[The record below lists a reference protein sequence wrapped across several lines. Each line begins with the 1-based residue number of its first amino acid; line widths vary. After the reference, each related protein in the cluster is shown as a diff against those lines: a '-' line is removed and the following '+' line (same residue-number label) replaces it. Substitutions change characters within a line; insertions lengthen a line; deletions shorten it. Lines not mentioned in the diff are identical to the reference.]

1 MGSISITDLLGGISA
16 RDHGAWGNGNGNDG
30 PAISRAILA
39 AYNQTWERG
48 LGGSGP
54 TGSVV
59 FLEPGVYRIAT
70 PVVLQDNVHLLGFG
84 SCSILIAANDSGIDV
99 VEATNVSSIRLSNL
113 RIDGNR
119 ANNIGGN
126 GVGISLRG
134 VTDAWLDNIEVKSC
148 RTDGV
153 FLDDCERVDL
163 NGCKAWDNGSS
174 GYLLYYNR
182 YNQLM
187 ACRAFDNCQVATAGT
202 RDGIRL
208 ENQSQYNTIIAP
220 VCYETALAGQFQGY
234 GAREAPG
241 ESSQR
246 NLCIGPVCPGNMYGE
261 TYFEGG
267 DSLVISR
274 SLVSFPAG
282 ITITA

>member
-16 RDHGAWGNGNGNDG
+16 RDHGAWGNGNGDDG
-30 PAISRAILA
+30 PAINRAILA

-48 LGGSGP
+48 LGGAGP

-70 PVVLQDNVHLLGFG
+70 PVAPRSNVHLMGFG
-84 SCSILIAANDSGIDV
+84 SGSILRAANDSNIDV
-99 VEATNVSSIRLSNL
+99 LACENVSSFRLSNF
-113 RIDGNR
+113 RVDGDR
-119 ANNIGGN
+119 ANNTSGN
-126 GVGISLRG
+126 GVGVSLRG
-134 VTDAWLDNIEVKSC
+134 VTDAWLDNIEFKSC
-148 RTDGV
+148 RTDGL
-153 FLDDCERVDL
+153 FLDDCDRIEL
-163 NGCKAWDNGSS
+163 TGCKSWDNGSS
-174 GYLLYYNR
+174 GYLLYYSR
-182 YNQLM
+182 YNLLL
-187 ACRAFDNCQVATAGT
+187 ACRAYDNCQVATAGT

-208 ENQSQYNTIIAP
+208 ENLSQYNTIIAP
-220 VCYETALAGQFQGY
+220 VCYETSLAGQLQGY
-234 GAREAPG
+234 GVREAPG

-246 NLCIGPVCPGNMYGE
+246 NLCIGAVCPGNVYGE

-267 DSLVISR
+267 DSVIISR